1 MRITKVESVHIAEF
15 TNILFVRV
23 HTDEGLVGLGE
34 TYYTPE
40 TARSFVH
47 EVGAPMLLGHD
58 PRDVDAHW
66 RRLYDATHVY
76 GNRGNEMRAISA
88 LEVALWDILGQV
100 AGLPIYRLL
109 GGAFRDRIRIY
120 NTCAGPLYA
129 RGTPG
134 VPRHES
140 ARRTDHPY
148 EDLTAFH
155 EDAGALATDLLSEG
169 ITAMK
174 IWPFDAYARETNG
187 TSISLRD
194 VERGLEPIRKIR
206 DAVGDDIEVMMEGH
220 GYWSLPAAARIA
232 RALEPYKP
240 FWLEDFM
247 KPDSPQTLA
256 RLKQETEIPICG
268 SELALT
274 RYGMRDLIEQEA
286 VDIVMTDVTWTGG
299 IAESRK
305 IASHAET
312 YNLPFVSHDCTG
324 PVTLLASIHLS
335 VHCPNALIQESV
347 RAYYRGFYAD
357 LTTTQPRIE
366 AGYAYPPELPGLG
379 TKLNTD
385 VFDREDCTIRE
396 SVDG

>member
-1 MRITKVESVHIAEF
+1 M
-15 TNILFVRV
+15 
-23 HTDEGLVGLGE
+23 GLGE

-40 TARSFVH
+40 TARAFLH
-47 EVGAPMLLGHD
+47 EVGAPMLMGRD

-76 GNRGNEMRAISA
+76 GNRGCEMRVISA
-88 LEVALWDILGQV
+88 LEVALWDILGQA

-129 RGTPG
+129 RVTPG
-134 VPRHES
+134 VPREEQD
-140 ARRTDHPY
+140 RRVDHQY
-148 EDLTAFH
+148 EDLVAFT
-155 EDAGALATDLLSEG
+155 EDAGTLAKDLLADG

-174 IWPFDAYARETNG
+174 IWPFDPYAASSNV
-187 TSISLRD
+187 TSISLLD
-194 VERGLEPIRKIR
+194 LDRGLEPVKKIR
-206 DAVGDDIEVMMEGH
+206 DAVGDEIEIMMEGH

-232 RALEPYKP
+232 AALEPYRP
-240 FWLEDFM
+240 FWLEDFL
-247 KPDSPQTLA
+247 KPDNPQTLA
-256 RLKQETEIPICG
+256 RLRKETNIPICG
-268 SELALT
+268 SELAFT
-274 RYGMRDLIEQEA
+274 RYGVRDLIEQEA

-305 IASHAET
+305 IAAHAET

-347 RAYYRGFYAD
+347 RAYYRSFYKD
-357 LTTTQPRIE
+357 LTTNQPRIE
-366 AGYAYPPELPGLG
+366 DGYAYPPDQPGLG
-379 TKLNTD
+379 TEHNPAL
-385 VFDREDCTIRE
+385 FDRDDIATRVT
-396 SVDG
+396 VDG